1 MKVIRHLLNIF
12 ATVVLFTVA
21 TTTIN
26 AASDPAKDDAAE
38 IKLGKDAS
46 VQIEKEMKL
55 ITSGPEYDRVVKIGN
70 KLAEVA
76 DSVNV
81 PATWGINRLSK
92 FEYTFKIVD
101 AKDIN
106 AFSLPGGFIYI
117 NKGLVEAVQS
127 DHELAGVI
135 AHELAHAAH
144 HHRTFIMNEVNRETK
159 GISGLVQLV
168 AAAAMMSRNADAA
181 RGLLTGVNAYETSIE
196 SKYSVDAEVDADN
209 TAVYYMI
216 KAGYNPVGIYSFMSR
231 LASDEMRHPSIDYGI
246 LENHPPSPQRAKNL
260 LAVLEKNNIAV
271 NTREVSSV
279 LNITVKEQ
287 DNNGCKSNIVMIDG
301 TTVATLADRQG
312 ELSSV
317 RAKEAQDAMDLSLS
331 DNTRVQDVVVGSD
344 NHSVYIAER
353 KVLVF
358 TPEDEALNNKAGR
371 ELADSAVSVI
381 RKAIWQNKIDRS

>member
-1 MKVIRHLLNIF
+1 MKVVRHLLKIAMTAVIF
-12 ATVVLFTVA
+12 AVVSISVY
-21 TTTIN
+21 

-38 IKLGKDAS
+38 IKLGKDAA
-46 VQIEKEMKL
+46 VQVDKDMKL
-55 ITSGPEYDRVVKIGN
+55 ITTGPELDRVVKIGN
-70 KLAEVA
+70 KLAA
-76 DSVNV
+76 IAASVNV

-92 FEYTFKIVD
+92 FDYTFKLVD

-106 AFSLPGGFIYI
+106 AFSLPGGFIYV
-117 NKGLVEAVQS
+117 NKGLVDAVQS

-144 HHRTFIMNEVNRETK
+144 HHRMFIMNEVNRETK

-196 SKYSVDAEVDADN
+196 SKYSVEAEVDADN
-209 TAVYYMI
+209 TAVYYMM
-216 KAGYNPVGIYSFMSR
+216 KAGYNPVGMYSFMSR

-260 LAVLEKNNIAV
+260 LSALEKNNVAV

-279 LNITVKEQ
+279 LNITIKEQ
-287 DNNGCKSNIVMIDG
+287 CIDEHAVNVVMIDG
-301 TTVATLADRQG
+301 VPLASLADKQG
-312 ELSSV
+312 TLSSV
-317 RAKEAQDAMDLSLS
+317 RAKEAQDAIDLNLT

-344 NHSVYIAER
+344 NNSVYIAER

-358 TPEDEALNNKAGR
+358 SPEDEAINKKNGR
-371 ELADSAVSVI
+371 ELADYAVSVI
-381 RKAIWQNKIDRS
+381 RKAIWKTKIDR